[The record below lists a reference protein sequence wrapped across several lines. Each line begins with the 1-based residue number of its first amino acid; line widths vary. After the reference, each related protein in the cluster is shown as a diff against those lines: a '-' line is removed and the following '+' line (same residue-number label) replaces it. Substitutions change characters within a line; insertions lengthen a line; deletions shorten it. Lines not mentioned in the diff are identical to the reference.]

1 MNAAQTINAY
11 CERLDPSFWAEPLNA
26 VTNAAFLIAAGVVA
40 WCIWGKT
47 DGAAKILIGLLA
59 AIGVGSFLFH
69 TFGTPWAG
77 AADVIPIVL
86 FSLFYIYLAT
96 RHFWQAP
103 IWAALLAV
111 GLFFPYAA
119 LVTWGMV
126 QIGLDGTS
134 ASYTPICLLI
144 ALYGFALI
152 TRAPQ
157 TARGLLIGAGI
168 LALSITFRALD
179 LPLCDAWPIGTHF
192 AWHILNGIMLG
203 WMIWVYHRHRLPFLA
218 KRG

>member
-1 MNAAQTINAY
+1 MNQAQTIDAY
-11 CERLDPSFWAEPLNA
+11 CERLDPTFWAEPLNA
-26 VTNAAFLIAAGVVA
+26 LTNAAFLIAALFIA
-40 WCIWGKT
+40 TRIWRET
-47 DGAAKILIGLLA
+47 DGAAKILTLLLA

-96 RHFWQAP
+96 RHFWSAP
-103 IWAALLAV
+103 IWGAALAV

-119 LVTWGMV
+119 GVTWGMV
-126 QIGLDGTS
+126 QLGLDGTS

-144 ALYGFALI
+144 ALYGLALLG
-152 TRAPQ
+152 RHPQ
-157 TARGLLIGAGI
+157 TGRGLIIGAAI

-179 LPLCDAWPIGTHF
+179 NPLCHHWPQGTHF

-203 WMIWVYHRHRLPFLA
+203 WMIMVYHRHRLPFLSQQS
-218 KRG
+218 